1 MKFNLDRSDDVLPVN
16 YCLRRMWGT
25 SHVLVRTRPTYSYGW
40 TISTGSPERLKT
52 LKCGVKFINKLMHD
66 LSCKQSP
73 YDEERRIACYVG
85 IGSEHKHRV
94 PTRREWID
102 MLLRCSIRIEIYCG
116 PDRAMRL
123 VYEAWPFHLYRNP
136 KHIIASMPLAI
147 RHRSEQCPVSHAV
160 RLVP

>member
-1 MKFNLDRSDDVLPVN
+1 MGYLPCAGQNTAYLFLRMDDKH
-16 YCLRRMWGT
+16 GF
-25 SHVLVRTRPTYSYGW
+25 TRKT
-40 TISTGSPERLKT
+40 KDT
-52 LKCGVKFINKLMHD
+52 LKCWVKFINKLMHD
-66 LSCKQSP
+66 LSCEQSP

-85 IGSEHKHRV
+85 IGSEHKHRA

-123 VYEAWPFHLYRNP
+123 VYEAWPFHLYRNS
-136 KHIIASMPLAI
+136 KHIIASMPSAI